1 MVHAFVTSCR
11 GCNAAATH
19 TTPVPLEPNLMPEGP
34 WRELHADFKGPI
46 GGNYYLHIV
55 IDQFSKYPEV
65 DILKSTSF
73 KKLRPVLER
82 IFATH
87 GIPES
92 VTSDNGP
99 PYPSN
104 EMKNYALEKGFRL
117 RPVSPEDPQSNGFAE
132 SFVKL
137 MCKMLHTCIA
147 DGKNPKDEFHNY
159 LLQYR
164 ATPHSTTGVSPAE
177 LLFGRK
183 VHTKL
188 PQINVKEETEE
199 IKEIRRN
206 HDQKKLKQK
215 HYFDKRHRAHE
226 KIVNPGD
233 QVLVKQRKSTTK
245 TPYDPKPYTVLEVNG
260 NQLKLSRDDGSNRI
274 RDKNQVRLLKERPAK
289 LVPSWESDNHSS
301 ATDYMS
307 FEIEGNFAN
316 TGIADNTESESE
328 DVTDSISEI
337 DVDPEVDEVEEHEAE
352 LYDINEDEEARMND
366 LLQRAQ
372 SNQQE
377 FQVNEPV
384 RITRSSGLRLEWNSA
399 MNEKE
404 VVLEK
409 KDN

>member
-1 MVHAFVTSCR
+1 M
-11 GCNAAATH
+11 
-19 TTPVPLEPNLMPEGP
+19 
-34 WRELHADFKGPI
+34 
-46 GGNYYLHIV
+46 
-55 IDQFSKYPEV
+55 
-65 DILKSTSF
+65 
-73 KKLRPVLER
+73 
-82 IFATH
+82 
-87 GIPES
+87 
-92 VTSDNGP
+92 
-99 PYPSN
+99 
-104 EMKNYALEKGFRL
+104 
-117 RPVSPEDPQSNGFAE
+117 
-132 SFVKL
+132 
-137 MCKMLHTCIA
+137 
-147 DGKNPKDEFHNY
+147 
-159 LLQYR
+159 
-164 ATPHSTTGVSPAE
+164 
-177 LLFGRK
+177 
-183 VHTKL
+183 HTKL

-260 NQLKLSRDDGSNRI
+260 NQLKLSRDDGSNRV

-316 TGIADNTESESE
+316 TGIVDNTESESE

-352 LYDINEDEEARMND
+352 LYDINEEEEARMND

-372 SNQQE
+372 SN
-377 FQVNEPV
+377 
-384 RITRSSGLRLEWNSA
+384 
-399 MNEKE
+399 
-404 VVLEK
+404 
-409 KDN
+409 